1 MPGRPWP
8 SYAIARVCLPQGA
21 PPTSPSTVTAIPRRP
36 PMRHRRG
43 LGIPAS
49 GLLPPRRMG
58 PYYGGRSSG
67 PGPGGRA
74 VSSSKQ
80 QTHTGSAPS
89 PQGRGR
95 TNSLFIIYER
105 GQDDGGKTAAMLSE
119 AHARPQ
125 AFIDASYISAAVRSS
140 AVDEEYLFS
149 KISPPEPPAPLTL
162 PEEGSY
168 SPTCCALPF
177 HDQ

>member
-1 MPGRPWP
+1 
-8 SYAIARVCLPQGA
+8 
-21 PPTSPSTVTAIPRRP
+21 
-36 PMRHRRG
+36 
-43 LGIPAS
+43 
-49 GLLPPRRMG
+49 MG
-58 PYYGGRSSG
+58 PYYEGRSSG

-105 GQDDGGKTAAMLSE
+105 GQDDGGKTAFVDE

-125 AFIDASYISAAVRSS
+125 AFIDASYISAAVFSS
-140 AVDEEYLFS
+140 AVDAEYAFS

-162 PEEGSY
+162 PDDGS
-168 SPTCCALPF
+168 
-177 HDQ
+177 